1 MSIKLKSFIQLRK
14 SLIMVLALYLLI
26 TVLLFILVLVN
37 LHTDTPLDTFTR
49 DPSVITGTHPFVGM
63 ISNIG
68 ILFWCVGASICLF
81 SFIYTIGQKSKKMSE
96 YGFFLLF
103 FGLTTL
109 LLLLDD
115 LFLFHEYIGPEILNL
130 SEKHIYIS
138 YGIIV
143 LFGIVRFRKI
153 IIQTEWIIL
162 GLAFTFFALSI
173 AIDLFESWLS
183 LPGSTFIEDSFKF
196 LGIASW
202 VSYFVLTSFETIK
215 KAVDR
220 QQYRL

>member
-14 SLIMVLALYLLI
+14 SLVIVLALYLLI
-26 TVLLFILVLVN
+26 TILLFILVLVN
-37 LHTDTPLDTFTR
+37 LRTGTPLDTFTR
-49 DPSVITGTHPFVGM
+49 DPSAIAEVDPFVGV

-68 ILFWCVGASICLF
+68 ILFWCVGASVCLF
-81 SFIYTIGQKSKKMSE
+81 SFFDTIGQKSKKINE
-96 YGFFLLF
+96 YSFFLLF

-115 LFLFHEYIGPEILNL
+115 LFLFHEYIGPKILNL
-130 SEKHIYIS
+130 SEKHIYIC

-143 LFGIVRFRKI
+143 LFGIVRFKKI

-162 GLAFTFFALSI
+162 GLAFIFFALSI
-173 AIDLFESWLS
+173 AIDIFGSWLS
-183 LPGSTFIEDSFKF
+183 LPGSAFIEDSFKF

-215 KAVDR
+215 KCR
-220 QQYRL
+220 R